1 MCGHCGGLMYRE
13 RLDGDLKCLNCGR
26 PTFTRHATE
35 QDSKERKYD
44 TMRGGVARELRRLN
58 DSAS

>member
-1 MCGHCGGLMYRE
+1 MCTTCGGLMYRE
-13 RLDGDLKCLNCGR
+13 RLDNDLKCWQCGR
-26 PTFTRHATE
+26 SPTTRHATE
-35 QDSKERKYD
+35 RDSKERKYD

>member
-1 MCGHCGGLMYRE
+1 MYRE